1 MLIDHAECASA
12 EETGHELSGDG
23 AVTPPPAAAP
33 LIKAPLIEFPLIEA
47 CAAPARSAAQTYE
60 DLYGARRR
68 SAAPAPRRSWPRPSG
83 ALAAVF
89 ACLAA
94 LTGAVA
100 ARETI
105 VGALPR
111 LAGLY
116 GAVGLPV
123 NLRGLRF
130 DAVTSVTSEEPAG
143 RVLAVSGTLTNI
155 RAVRTPVPAMIVA
168 LKGPDGR
175 DVYSWSASAPKAE
188 LAPGETVIFRTRL
201 ASPPDNA
208 LRTVIRFASAAET
221 ERAKGQK

>member
-23 AVTPPPAAAP
+23 AVTPPPNEAA
-33 LIKAPLIEFPLIEA
+33 LIEFPLIEA
-47 CAAPARSAAQTYE
+47 PLIEACTAPARSAAQTYE
-60 DLYGARRR
+60 DLYGPRRR
-68 SAAPAPRRSWPRPSG
+68 APLAARRSWPRPSG
-83 ALAAVF
+83 VLAAVF

-116 GAVGLPV
+116 GATGLPV

-130 DAVTSVTSEEPAG
+130 DAVTSVTSDEPAG

-175 DVYSWSASAPKAE
+175 DVYSWNASAPKAE

-201 ASPPDNA
+201 AAPPDNA

-221 ERAKGQK
+221 ARAKGQK